1 MTAPARPSLPWRT
14 AQLFAAQARVYCL
27 SALIAGALGIAAL
40 TAISVSMVS
49 STGNGPFDA
58 VAIWRSMSGF
68 RQLMTILCMIL
79 GLWTPILLAAR
90 GVCRI
95 TTIQLRGE
103 PVFLSNILND
113 MARFIPASLLY
124 ALVIGFPMMIGA
136 SILILPGIVATS
148 IFALVVPTST
158 NEQLGIFAAL
168 RRGVSLGMRVFGKSL
183 LLTLGSCTVLIIL
196 ILCRIALV
204 DRLIPSTHAYL
215 FAVRFGLTY
224 IPALL
229 VLILAN
235 ISFTLLYQEACAMAA
250 SALPPAAGGPEG
262 HVRSRL

>member
-1 MTAPARPSLPWRT
+1 MTSPARPSLLSRT

-27 SALIAGALGIAAL
+27 SALVAGTVGIAAL

-49 STGNGPFDA
+49 SVGNGEFDA

-68 RQLMTILCMIL
+68 RQLITILSMIL

-95 TTIQLRGE
+95 TTIQLLGQ
-103 PVFLSNILND
+103 PVSLSNVLRD
-113 MARFIPASLLY
+113 MARFIPASLIY
-124 ALVIGFPMMIGA
+124 ALVIGFPMMIGT

-168 RRGVSLGMRVFGKSL
+168 RRGISLGMRVFGRSL
-183 LLTLGSCTVLIIL
+183 LLALGSCAVLIVLII
-196 ILCRIALV
+196 CRIALV
-204 DRLIPSTHAYL
+204 DRLIPSTHTYL
-215 FAVRFGLTY
+215 FAIRFGLTY
-224 IPALL
+224 IRSSGPDPGEYQ
-229 VLILAN
+229 
-235 ISFTLLYQEACAMAA
+235 LYAA
-250 SALPPAAGGPEG
+250 
-262 HVRSRL
+262 VSRRARPGRPGFASSSCWWP